1 MINANG
7 LLVSSFS
14 EIPTELIQQLH
25 TELSIAEQIR
35 YQNGKILFWEQHYFR
50 MLANL
55 RRHRLGIPMDFTME
69 YLEAEVNKL
78 LNIESPPLNCALV
91 RIQFISHQEGVAFLI
106 SVSATKAL
114 DQIAPLQKY
123 SLDLFKEVGIQA
135 SELSNLSTTNTT
147 LFTIGK
153 RYAAENGLDDCIVL
167 NDQKNLVE
175 TLQGSLYLFQEDK
188 ILTPHLASG
197 CQNFAFRTVFN
208 EWLESH
214 LQEKELVEQA
224 LNPYELQ
231 KSKELLV
238 LSLEKGGQSIT
249 QYRKTFY
256 KTEASQKIY
265 RTFLNQL
272 H

>member
-208 EWLESH
+208 EWLGSH

-238 LSLEKGGQSIT
+238 LSLERGGRASHNT
-249 QYRKTFY
+249 EKPFTKPKHLRKF
-256 KTEASQKIY
+256 IGL
-265 RTFLNQL
+265 F
-272 H
+272 